1 MSLLPNHLSQFSASR
16 QRKLWSTFIFGAML
30 LRMSRT
36 HSLQPFFSAQSPSV
50 KCVYSWTKIDTFVAD
65 DGISADKGSLRI
77 EQKLGEDFCSLSF
90 RITSEDLRASE
101 TVGVPPHFLAPPPPP
116 PYLSLAPFVKWA
128 RHLTKKTLS
137 PQSFRKFWRDFET
150 KQARKIPERSFSSRS
165 SLFGIMI
172 IYVTLAF

>member
-1 MSLLPNHLSQFSASR
+1 MSLLPNYLSQFSASR

-101 TVGVPPHFLAPPPPP
+101 TVGVPPHFSRSPSPSPSPLFIARSFRQMGATPYKENPFAPI
-116 PYLSLAPFVKWA
+116 LSLVLA
-128 RHLTKKTLS
+128 RFWNKTSKKNT
-137 PQSFRKFWRDFET
+137 RKEF
-150 KQARKIPERSFSSRS
+150 
-165 SLFGIMI
+165 
-172 IYVTLAF
+172 

>member
-36 HSLQPFFSAQSPSV
+36 HSLQPFFCAQSPSV
-50 KCVYSWTKIDTFVAD
+50 KCVYSWTKIDTFFAD

-90 RITSEDLRASE
+90 WNNERGSTGLWDRRS
-101 TVGVPPHFLAPPPPP
+101 PPHFLAPPPPSP
-116 PYLSLAPFVKWA
+116 LFIARSFRQMGATPYKENPFAPILSLVLA
-128 RHLTKKTLS
+128 RFWNKTSKKNT
-137 PQSFRKFWRDFET
+137 RKEF
-150 KQARKIPERSFSSRS
+150 
-165 SLFGIMI
+165 
-172 IYVTLAF
+172 